1 MVYKVLLVELRLI
14 DIEQLKFI
22 NNWTLIMIKNTSFSP
37 IFRMILRKEF
47 QIVFVIY
54 RRNS

>member
-1 MVYKVLLVELRLI
+1 MVYKVLLVELTLI
-14 DIEQLKFI
+14 GIEQLKFI
-22 NNWTLIMIKNTSFSP
+22 NNWTLIMIKNTSFSS

-54 RRNS
+54 